1 MAIFHIVVTPLGAFI
16 NPIFKEFNNHIKST
30 TNLERTSF
38 YNGITLA
45 FIEQY
50 EGKLKLDN
58 HPTIEEQYTSLVGY
72 VNHLL
77 KNIANT
83 K

>member
-1 MAIFHIVVTPLGAFI
+1 M
-16 NPIFKEFNNHIKST
+16 
-30 TNLERTSF
+30 
-38 YNGITLA
+38 LA

-77 KNIANT
+77 K